1 LQIIE
6 IHGKGRKLEVYD
18 DPAKD
23 MLALVPNLMSNLLKR
38 SPGPSRKGHPL
49 MLTGINQTIFLNQWG
64 VPETRIGLKR
74 LGSLDRLGS
83 LFLIDA
89 SAEEAHHSVWIYKKR
104 DRILFFTK
112 KRLISHSRWSEF
124 SEKWKTTNG
133 QTNFEAL
140 RKSPALFTTTLS
152 LVA

>member
-1 LQIIE
+1 
-6 IHGKGRKLEVYD
+6 
-18 DPAKD
+18 
-23 MLALVPNLMSNLLKR
+23 MLA
-38 SPGPSRKGHPL
+38 
-49 MLTGINQTIFLNQWG
+49 GINQTIFLNQWG

-83 LFLIDA
+83 LFLIEG
-89 SAEEAHHSVWIYKKR
+89 SVEEAHHSVWIYKRR

-124 SEKWKTTNG
+124 SEKWKKQNG
-133 QTNFEAL
+133 EASFEAL

>member
-1 LQIIE
+1 
-6 IHGKGRKLEVYD
+6 
-18 DPAKD
+18 
-23 MLALVPNLMSNLLKR
+23 MLA
-38 SPGPSRKGHPL
+38 
-49 MLTGINQTIFLNQWG
+49 GINQTSFLNQWG

-74 LGSLDRLGS
+74 VGSLDRLGS
-83 LFLIDA
+83 LFLIEA
-89 SAEEAHHSVWIYKKR
+89 SAEEAYYSVWIYKKR

-124 SEKWKTTNG
+124 SEKWEKTNG
-133 QTNFEAL
+133 QTNFDAL